1 MLEVHCFEHC
11 ADHVFFVVCTRA
23 RSIEQQSE
31 IVRPNFIFVK
41 QQRVG
46 ADGQLLDDIDSRPV
60 YARFIARSL
69 QDVNMHKGEE
79 LLLG

>member
-1 MLEVHCFEHC
+1 MLRALCRSRIFRGLY
-11 ADHVFFVVCTRA
+11 ARA

-46 ADGQLLDDIDSRPV
+46 ADGQLLDDIDSGPV